1 MSAPSVVTSASVT
14 SLTATVRG
22 SVIEDTGTCLA
33 SDMMTTIIIIAVAV
47 VVLFLPVA
55 ALRIVLGW
63 RRKMRHQAKLD
74 EAFERA
80 RQVRQSG
87 SGIQGMP
94 YSHYTDP

>member
-1 MSAPSVVTSASVT
+1 MT
-14 SLTATVRG
+14 
-22 SVIEDTGTCLA
+22 
-33 SDMMTTIIIIAVAV
+33 TTIIFIAVAL
-47 VVLFLPVA
+47 VVLLLPVA

-63 RRKMRHQAKLD
+63 RRKTRHQAKLD

-87 SGIQGMP
+87 SGIQGTP